1 MVLHGSWCDGTGRSP
16 TVGFNGRYWHPAA
29 TSNSHSDSRIKIP
42 PDADRGREREKRRRE
57 WRVSFPLSPP
67 LPPCESA
74 PVWHRGQFQSTQ
86 RCGVSITQVAGRS
99 KILLSSLAS
108 TFGGASIQTW
118 AKCMISSLITVLYSI
133 SRRKN
138 LLTCRLALHS
148 AVASSRPRN
157 YPNSFSMAVRSAT
170 LNRRPSVRFV
180 ERAKPK

>member
-1 MVLHGSWCDGTGRSP
+1 MEQEGLPQSDLMEDIGIPRPHQIHIPTLESKYRPMQTEGDG
-16 TVGFNGRYWHPAA
+16 
-29 TSNSHSDSRIKIP
+29 K
-42 PDADRGREREKRRRE
+42 EEKRVLSGE
-57 WRVSFPLSPP
+57 SPFPLSP
-67 LPPCESA
+67 LLPCESA
-74 PVWHRGQFQSTQ
+74 PVWHRRQFQSSQ

-118 AKCMISSLITVLYSI
+118 ARCMISSLITVLYSI